1 MGKPKTMNAQARE
14 HREGPASPAD
24 ALREAAGALVA
35 ALDRSEGLAKAAGA
49 RVRAACEEA
58 HKRLGEARVTVALVG
73 DAGVGRRTLVNAL
86 LGARVLTTGTP
97 RRGSTFTFVR
107 RGRSVGFSARSVE
120 GRWVAR
126 LADKLP
132 DRDAAFDA
140 AMAGVAR
147 ESAARE
153 LIALRLQR
161 AREQAGG
168 PPGMRDDP
176 GAARGPQLVHVAT
189 HTSPRRARPQ
199 AERLWRAIWSWI
211 VQLVRWLSARARLPA
226 ARPAPGERVPHAA
239 APADGPDQ
247 DAKGS
252 IEKTRDTISAVE
264 RELGSMRSAEQ
275 ISAEA
280 DGLRLEREKYEQER
294 RAMFLSQVRAFDG
307 TDVAERIV
315 EYPTERLPEG
325 MTIMDLPCGA
335 PGEPT
340 LGPLR
345 NRVEREVDGLMFVT
359 EADMAPT
366 VAMASLLRELT
377 DVVPLVLVVVTKA
390 DRWGEGTP
398 ERVGASS
405 RIEEAPRQA
414 LRQVQSILGLAAA
427 GARCMAVSAERAL
440 ASPGSAEPFR
450 AGIEPLSNHLAHDRR
465 NIVARREA
473 MRLRRGVAELT
484 RERAREEDSCRT
496 RLSRLESHRI
506 ADPTAFRAKLM
517 HRLDGAIEESAD
529 HVLAGGLQGLD
540 AALGGVRAEWKG
552 WLAECSSRSEIDA
565 CIAAIDQQAAS
576 RIAKALE
583 QTAELVAGELH
594 EATAA
599 LASGAHE
606 EIYGEYR
613 LVRRLGTE
621 AFEPVASELT
631 REDLERELLAQ
642 PLEGAMNAF
651 EKQRVGYGL
660 GGVTAGAL
668 VGTLIAPGI
677 GTAVGAVVGVLAGL
691 LKGTDSLKQECLS
704 KIDACLDGVRDHARA
719 QLQER
724 RPDFSRVIRVTL
736 EERLEE
742 ALGRLG
748 GAIARLMVVERHSI
762 DAERSKLERLA
773 ALRRDLEASEGRLE
787 ALLNQASRPEDQ
799 PKPMGGGP

>member
-14 HREGPASPAD
+14 RREARVSPAD

-35 ALDRSEGLAKAAGA
+35 ALDRSESLAMAAGA
-49 RVRAACEEA
+49 RVRAACDDA
-58 HKRLGEARVTVALVG
+58 HKRLSDARVTVALVG
-73 DAGVGRRTLVNAL
+73 DAGVGKRTLLNAL

-97 RRGSTFTFVR
+97 RRGSTITFVR

-140 AMAGVAR
+140 AMARVAR

-153 LIALRLQR
+153 LVALRLQR
-161 AREQAGG
+161 AREKVGG

-176 GAARGPQLVHVAT
+176 GGARGSQLVHVTA
-189 HTSPRRARPQ
+189 HTSPLRLWPQ
-199 AERLWRAIWSWI
+199 AERVWLAIWSWI
-211 VQLVRWLSARARLPA
+211 VQLVRWLSARARLRA
-226 ARPAPGERVPHAA
+226 TRSAPGERAPHAA
-239 APADGPDQ
+239 APAEGPGR

-252 IEKTRDTISAVE
+252 LEKTRETISAIE
-264 RELGSMRSAEQ
+264 RELGAMRSAEQ
-275 ISAEA
+275 ISAET

-294 RAMFLSQVRAFDG
+294 RATFLSQVQAFDG

-335 PGEPT
+335 PGESA
-340 LGPLR
+340 LGSLR
-345 NRVEREVDGLMFVT
+345 NRVEREVDGLMLVA
-359 EADMAPT
+359 EADIAPT
-366 VAMASLLRELT
+366 VAMASLLRELA

-390 DRWGEGTP
+390 DRWGVGKP

-405 RIEEAPRQA
+405 GIEEVPRHA
-414 LRQVQSILGLAAA
+414 LRQVQSVLGFAAA
-427 GARCMAVSAERAL
+427 GARCVAVSAERAL
-440 ASPGSAEPFR
+440 APPGSAEPLCV
-450 AGIEPLSNHLAHDRR
+450 GIEPLSNHLAQDRV

-473 MRLRRGVAELT
+473 MRLRRGVAELA
-484 RERAREEDSCRT
+484 RERAREEDSCRA

-506 ADPTAFRAKLM
+506 QDPTAFRAVLLQ
-517 HRLDGAIEESAD
+517 RLEGAIEESAD
-529 HVLAGGLQGLD
+529 HVLAEGLRGLD
-540 AALGGVRAEWKG
+540 AAVGGLRAEWKSR
-552 WLAECSSRSEIDA
+552 LAECPSRSEIEA
-565 CIAAIDQQAAS
+565 CIAAIDQQAAA
-576 RIAKALE
+576 RIATALE
-583 QTAELVAGELH
+583 QTAERVAGELH

-599 LASGAHE
+599 LASGAHD
-606 EIYGEYR
+606 EIYGQYR

-677 GTAVGAVVGVLAGL
+677 GTALGAVVGVLAGL
-691 LKGTDSLKQECLS
+691 LKGTDSLKQECQS
-704 KIDACLDGVRDHARA
+704 NINACLDGVTDYARA

-748 GAIARLMVVERHSI
+748 GAIARLMVVERQSI

-787 ALLNQASRPEDQ
+787 ALLNQANRGQDEPR
-799 PKPMGGGP
+799 PMGGGA